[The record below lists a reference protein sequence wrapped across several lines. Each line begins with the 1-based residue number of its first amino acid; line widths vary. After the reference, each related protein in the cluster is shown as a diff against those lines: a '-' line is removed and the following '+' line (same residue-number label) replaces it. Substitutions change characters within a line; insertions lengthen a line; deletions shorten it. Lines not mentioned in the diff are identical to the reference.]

1 MIKQDVH
8 VVKGMQK
15 DLSVSKAS
23 NEFVF
28 DAYNIRITAREN
40 NTLLSVTNEK
50 GNLEKSISL
59 TKSGVI
65 GNLIDEV
72 SNGISSEYPVEN
84 DIDVLV
90 KYISI
95 YNNKKE
101 SKKVTIKKGTSFSP
115 ISTRGISIYEM
126 VILSEDIDDKY
137 IYYTKYDNTLLKL
150 SNDSTIPGIYLGHAV
165 INDYLVIF
173 SKDDKYDYIHRFDFG
188 DTIDWKVLYHGNLNF
203 SETNPI
209 ETLVSYESGD
219 IQKVYWVDGINQT
232 RYINI
237 VTPIN
242 IRKLWND
249 NSFNFVQSINLFED
263 ITISKVNSASGLF
276 APGVIQYAFTYF
288 NMYGNETNIF
298 YTSELQYIAHTDRGA
313 SPDDKVSTAFKIDIV
328 NPDRNFDYIRVYSI
342 QRTSIDATPLV
353 TKVVDLPVDRN
364 NGLVDYTMSYVDNG
378 IGGESVDP
386 TELLYKGGQDAVFKT
401 ITQKDN
407 TLFLG
412 NIKLNNKLVSS
423 DIKESLRDKHIMF
436 EYKRTSNVSYPK
448 GGYYDYKVNLLNNS
462 SETTFKYLEWYR
474 FGIQFQFSNGK
485 WSEPI
490 FIKDAY
496 NHLAQLSNL
505 VDSDN
510 PSITNMLIK
519 AYTNL
524 DSDLILKLVNNGF
537 VRARGVVVF
546 PESYEREAVVQGIL
560 CPTVYNVGDR
570 FDNAPFAQAS
580 WFSRPNAAFD
590 YEKNKNNFKTIG
602 ESFIGRHSPAGMFRD
617 DVYTIPASDYPPFGI
632 KMNFIKYG
640 SWAEF
645 RHNKPIPNNWNRN
658 AEIQCIANVPE
669 NLPWTNST
677 SENLVSEIK
686 NNQEYFYIDQSI
698 ITLHSPDIEFGEY
711 TKSLSNNNLKLRIV
725 GIVPFTGNASDI
737 DIQTS
742 TPAESSLAKGFYKQF
757 IGTEN
762 FSYHGYKSLI
772 SQAFWLDE
780 LNPGGE
786 DLVKGF
792 LVYPWHRSGSLN
804 NFGIPEDNETRPAIL
819 KNKKLSNLKFSAFTK
834 YIGNYWKAELNDD
847 LHTGIT
853 KVEIFNSDS
862 LDIIRLNGPKN
873 SNIDHFNYYGNVDKL
888 VISSRYDSEYKDLEN
903 KLSYNKLNGYPI
915 VHTKYPHGIKYSEW
929 NDYEVF
935 SYDLGLV
942 SSSES
947 GAITYEV
954 YGTEPVSIKYKSTPH
969 AVFAFNYTTDGRQ
982 VILPTHKEYIDGEE
996 VIVNDGNIYKDD
1008 KHFFWNKDATVGDG
1022 VYQDVIGQVSSDAS
1036 SKYADNYGYLYIGE
1050 LYNDNVPNRFG
1061 GTSEEAL
1068 ENNKWIPA
1076 GKPVSLIDG
1085 YDAYNN
1091 PIIKSGIKVEYTE
1104 GDTYYQRYDCLKTY
1118 PYTLDD
1124 LNSVVEIVSFMCET
1138 RVNIDG
1144 RYDRN
1149 RGQISNLY
1157 MTPNNF
1163 NKINNVYNQK
1173 NNFFN
1178 YRGINSNRFNLNL
1191 FPNTVTWTKEKSNA
1205 SLIDAWTN
1213 VTIASTLDLDGSK
1226 GEVTSL
1232 NTFNDNIIC
1241 FQDRG
1246 ISNILFNSRVQIPV
1260 SDGVP
1265 IEITNGLKVEGKR
1278 YINEHIGC
1286 NNKWSIVE
1294 SPNGIYFIDNITSSI
1309 YLFNGKLEPITDKG
1323 LSQWI
1328 GQYCYS
1334 EPWNPKDFCNFI
1346 SFYDIN
1352 NGDVYFT
1359 HNDSCLC
1366 FSETMNQF
1374 TSFMSYENV
1383 PSMFNIKDRFY
1394 SLKDGKLWEHSAG
1407 DYNMFYDEFKP
1418 YSMTFISNPD
1428 EPYDK
1433 IFDNIEF
1440 RADSW
1445 DNDTLMNFDT
1455 FDTLDVWNEYQNGHS
1470 ELHINKNKPS
1480 TLKKKFRVWRAN
1492 IPRDITNPRDRIRNT
1507 WAYIKLSKNTPNTYR
1522 TEFHDLIVKYFV

>member
-8 VVKGMQK
+8 VVRGMQK

-50 GNLEKSISL
+50 GNLEGSISL

-65 GNLIDEV
+65 GNLISEV

-101 SKKVTIKKGTSFSP
+101 SRKVTIKKGTSFSP
-115 ISTRGISIYEM
+115 ISTRGISIYAM

-150 SNDSTIPGIYLGHAV
+150 SNDNTIPGIYLGYAV

-173 SKDDKYDYIHRFDFG
+173 SKDDKYDYIHRFEFG

-209 ETLVSYESGD
+209 ETLVSYESED

-263 ITISKVNSASGLF
+263 IAISKVNSASGLF

-353 TKVVDLPVDRN
+353 TKVVDLPIDRN

-378 IGGESVDP
+378 VGGESVDP

-401 ITQKDN
+401 MTQKDN

-412 NIKLNNKLVSS
+412 NIKLNNKLISS

-436 EYKRTSNVSYPK
+436 EYKRTNNVSYPK
-448 GGYYDYKVNLLNNS
+448 GSYYDYRVNLLNNS

-560 CPTVYNVGDR
+560 CPTVYNVSDR
-570 FDNAPFAQAS
+570 FNNAPFAQAS

-590 YEKNKNNFKTIG
+590 YNLALNRWKEIGGNIEYSKN
-602 ESFIGRHSPAGMFRD
+602 SPAGLYLDNRKRFD
-617 DVYTIPASDYPPFGI
+617 SDNTIDI
-632 KMNFIKYG
+632 VNYG

-645 RHNKPIPNNWNRN
+645 RHNKPIPDNGNRN
-658 AEIQCIANVPE
+658 AEIQCISSVPE
-669 NLPWTNST
+669 DYPYTNLTDAD
-677 SENLVSEIK
+677 LVSDINK
-686 NNQEYFYIDQSI
+686 YQENFYIDQSI
-698 ITLHSPDIEFGEY
+698 LTLHSPDIEFGSFNA
-711 TKSLSNNNLKLRIV
+711 KDNLKFRIV
-725 GIVPFTGNASDI
+725 GIVPITSNASDI
-737 DIQTS
+737 DIQVKSQAYAVNNAVGTV
-742 TPAESSLAKGFYKQF
+742 GFYEEF
-757 IGTEN
+757 TGVEN
-762 FSYHGYKSLI
+762 ISYHGYKSLI
-772 SQAFWLDE
+772 SQSFWFDSVYE
-780 LNPGGE
+780 EE
-786 DLVKGF
+786 DGDVWETYAY
-792 LVYPWHRSGSLN
+792 LVYPWHRAGSLN
-804 NFGIPEDNETRPAIL
+804 FTNSSSKIFSAEL
-819 KNKKLSNLKFSAFTK
+819 KNKKMSNIKYSAYTK
-834 YIGNYWKAELNDD
+834 YFNPWNAEGDNE
-847 LHTGIT
+847 HTGIT
-853 KVEIFNSDS
+853 KVELFNSEQDS
-862 LDIIRLNGPKN
+862 LVRLDAPKN
-873 SNIDHFNYYGNVDKL
+873 SGLEKLNYYGNIDQL
-888 VISSRYDSEYKDLEN
+888 VTPTRIDLEYNNVASNRLFN
-903 KLSYNKLNGYPI
+903 KKDGYPI
-915 VHTKYPHGIKYSEW
+915 VYSGWGNKES
-929 NDYEVF
+929 NDAHYNYSGPLFV
-935 SYDLGLV
+935 LG
-942 SSSES
+942 SSQNP
-947 GAITYEV
+947 I

-996 VIVNDGNIYKDD
+996 VVVNDGNVYQND
-1008 KHFFWNKDATVGDG
+1008 KHFFWNKDSTVGDG

-1241 FQDRG
+1241 FQDKG

-1328 GQYCYS
+1328 GQYGYS

-1394 SLKDGKLWEHSAG
+1394 SLKNGKLWEHSAG
-1407 DYNMFYDEFKP
+1407 DYNMFYNEFKP

-1507 WAYIKLSKNTPNTYR
+1507 WAYIRLSKNTPNTYR